1 MNQHKLSALVRTF
14 VVGLALLSAS
24 GITTVH
30 AQEQKKFKVYLS
42 MFASGGGW
50 LTAASNSIKALAAT
64 PPYDKMVDLKEVIS
78 GPDAP
83 AQIAAY
89 ESMIASGADAI
100 ITIPASVTALNRTI
114 RRGCDK
120 GVIFFTFGYS
130 VSEPCAYQVH
140 AITNGFGENGGQVMA
155 NLLHGKGKIL
165 VNHAFPG
172 GPADKRHYDGFLS
185 VIKKYPDM
193 QVVAETWGR
202 ASDEVS
208 QTEAAKVLAAHPD
221 IDGVF
226 TQPGELGIIK
236 AFLASGRQKLP
247 VVVGESGNGFR
258 LALADP
264 ELRRKGL
271 NGVSSGGTPA
281 EAAFGFKVMMEILTK
296 QREQPFR
303 RIAYPLPW
311 VMADDVKVCSGD
323 RFEKGCNVFPRD
335 KVPDTLFVTVMWPPE
350 LLPELSLTAVLE
362 GKPTPGATIQKITAT
377 LMPQPDTPGV
387 NCEKCT
393 APPDLYR
400 VTKVKPFDANQ
411 QTKVAQ

>member
-1 MNQHKLSALVRTF
+1 MTRQQRKPWILASISVILLT
-14 VVGLALLSAS
+14 ALLA
-24 GITTVH
+24 GGNAGAQ
-30 AQEQKKFKVYLS
+30 AQEQKKLKIYLS

-64 PPYDKMVDLKEVIS
+64 PPYDKIVDLKEVIS
-78 GPDAP
+78 GPEP
-83 AQIAAY
+83 QKQIAAY

-100 ITIPASVTALNRTI
+100 ITIPANVTALNRTI

-120 GVIFFTFGYS
+120 GVIFFTFGYT
-130 VSEPCAYQVH
+130 VTEPCAYQVQ
-140 AITNGFGENGGQVMA
+140 AITNGFGENGGQLMA
-155 NLLHGKGKIL
+155 NMMHGKAKIL

-185 VIKKYPDM
+185 VIKKYPGM
-193 QVVAETWGR
+193 KVVAETWGR

-221 IDGVF
+221 IDAVF

-236 AFLASGRQKLP
+236 AFQAAGRDKLP
-247 VVVGESGNGFR
+247 IVVGEGGNGFR

-264 ELRRKGL
+264 EMRRRGL

-296 QREQPFR
+296 QRVQTFR

-311 VMADDVKVCSGD
+311 VTADDVKVCTGD
-323 RFEKGCNVFPRD
+323 RFENGCNAFPKD
-335 KVPDTLFVTVMWPPE
+335 KVPDTLFVSIMDRVE

-362 GKPTPGATIQKITAT
+362 GKPTPGATIQKITAE
-377 LMPQPDTPGV
+377 LFPQPDTPGV
-387 NCEKCT
+387 NCEKCK
-393 APPDLYR
+393 APPDLYK
-400 VTKVKPFDANQ
+400 VTKVKP
-411 QTKVAQ
+411 TVLPGPR

>member
-1 MNQHKLSALVRTF
+1 MKRSHRLSKLARIFVAGLV
-14 VVGLALLSAS
+14 VVAAAG
-24 GITTVH
+24 TTVAH
-30 AQEQKKFKVYLS
+30 AQEQKKFKIYLS

-64 PPYDKMVDLKEVIS
+64 PPYDKMVDLQEVIS
-78 GPDAP
+78 GPEAP

-114 RRGCDK
+114 KRGCDK
-120 GVIFFTFGYS
+120 GVVFFTFGYT
-130 VSEPCAYQVH
+130 VTEPCAYQVH
-140 AITNGFGENGGQVMA
+140 AITNGFGENGGQLMA
-155 NLLHGKGKIL
+155 NMLKGKGKIL
-165 VNHAFPG
+165 ANHAFPG

-185 VIKKYPDM
+185 VTKKYPGM
-193 QVVAETWGR
+193 KVVAETWGR

-208 QTEAAKVLAAHPD
+208 QAEAAKVLAAHPD

-236 AFLASGRQKLP
+236 AFQAAGRDKLP
-247 VVVGESGNGFR
+247 IVVGEGGNGFR

-264 ELRRKGL
+264 EFRRKGL

-296 QREQPFR
+296 QRTMTFR

-311 VMADDVKVCSGD
+311 VTAQDVKVCTGD
-323 RFEKGCNVFPRD
+323 RFENGCNVFPKD
-335 KVPDTLFVTVMWPPE
+335 KVPDTFFVSIMDQVD

-362 GKPTPGATIQKITAT
+362 GKPTPGATIQKITAK

-387 NCEKCT
+387 NCDKCT
-393 APPDLYR
+393 AAPDLYK
-400 VTKVKPFDANQ
+400 VTKVKAFDA
-411 QTKVAQ
+411 K

>member
-1 MNQHKLSALVRTF
+1 MINRLHKLGKLARALAL
-14 VVGLALLSAS
+14 GLAAISFAGSTL
-24 GITTVH
+24 
-30 AQEQKKFKVYLS
+30 AQTQPPKKLKIYLS

-64 PPYDKMVDLKEVIS
+64 PPYDKLVDLQEVIS
-78 GPDAP
+78 GPEAP

-114 RRGCDK
+114 KKGCDK
-120 GVIFFTFGYS
+120 GVVFFTFGYT
-130 VSEPCAYQVH
+130 VTEPCAYQVH

-155 NLLHGKGKIL
+155 NLLQGKGKIL
-165 VNHAFPG
+165 ANHAFPG

-185 VIKKYPDM
+185 AIKKYPDM
-193 QVVAETWGR
+193 KVVAETWGR

-208 QTEAAKVLAAHPD
+208 QAEAAKVLAAHPE

-236 AFLASGRQKLP
+236 AFQAAGRKKLP
-247 VVVGESGNGFR
+247 IVVGEGGNGFR

-264 ELRRKGL
+264 EMRKLGL

-296 QREQPFR
+296 QRTMAFR

-311 VMADDVKVCSGD
+311 VTSADVKVCTGD
-323 RFEKGCNVFPRD
+323 RFQNGCNVFPKD
-335 KVPDTLFVTVMWPPE
+335 KVPDTFFVSIMDQVD

-377 LMPQPDTPGV
+377 LMEQPNTPGV
-387 NCEKCT
+387 NCDKCT
-393 APPDLYR
+393 APKDIYKVTR
-400 VTKVKPFDANQ
+400 VKAFDA
-411 QTKVAQ
+411 K

>member
-1 MNQHKLSALVRTF
+1 MNWSIKLSTLARALML
-14 VVGLALLSAS
+14 GLAVLLAC
-24 GITTVH
+24 GTTAVQ
-30 AQEQKKFKVYLS
+30 AQEKKKYKVYLS

-64 PPYDKMVDLKEVIS
+64 PPYDKLVDLQEVIS

-120 GVIFFTFGYS
+120 GVVFFTFGYT
-130 VSEPCAYQVH
+130 VTEPCAYQVH
-140 AITNGFGENGGQVMA
+140 AITNGFGENGGQLMA
-155 NLLHGKGKIL
+155 NMLKGKGKIL

-185 VIKKYPDM
+185 AIKKYPNM

-208 QTEAAKVLAAHPD
+208 QAEATKVLAAHPE

-226 TQPGELGIIK
+226 TQPGELGIIR
-236 AFLASGRQKLP
+236 AFLAAGRTKLP
-247 VVVGESGNGFR
+247 IVVGEGGNGFR
-258 LALADP
+258 LALANP
-264 ELRRKGL
+264 EMRSKGL

-296 QREQPFR
+296 QRVQPFR

-311 VMADDVKVCSGD
+311 VQAEDVKVCTGD
-323 RFEKGCNVFPRD
+323 RLENGCNTFPKD
-335 KVPDTLFVTVMWPPE
+335 KVPDDFFVTVMFSEE
-350 LLPELSLTAVLE
+350 LLPELSLTAALQ
-362 GKPTPGATIQKITAT
+362 GKPTPGATIQKITAK
-377 LMPQPDTPGV
+377 LMPQPDTPGI

-393 APPDLYR
+393 AAPDLFR
-400 VTKVKPFDANQ
+400 VTKVKAFDA
-411 QTKVAQ
+411 K

>member
-1 MNQHKLSALVRTF
+1 MNWSNKLSTRARALML
-14 VVGLALLSAS
+14 GLAVLLAC
-24 GITTVH
+24 GTTAVQ
-30 AQEQKKFKVYLS
+30 AQEKKKYKVYLS

-64 PPYDKMVDLKEVIS
+64 PPYDKLVDLQEVIS

-120 GVIFFTFGYS
+120 GVVFFTFGYT
-130 VSEPCAYQVH
+130 VTEPCAYQVH
-140 AITNGFGENGGQVMA
+140 AITNGFGENGGQLMA
-155 NLLHGKGKIL
+155 NMLKGKGKIL

-185 VIKKYPDM
+185 AIKKYPNM

-208 QTEAAKVLAAHPD
+208 QAEATKVLAAHPE

-226 TQPGELGIIK
+226 TQPGELGIIR
-236 AFLASGRQKLP
+236 AFLASGRTKLP
-247 VVVGESGNGFR
+247 IVVGEGGNGFR
-258 LALADP
+258 LALANP
-264 ELRRKGL
+264 EMRNKGL

-296 QREQPFR
+296 QRVQSFR

-311 VMADDVKVCSGD
+311 VQAEDVKVCPGD
-323 RFEKGCNVFPRD
+323 RLENGCNTFPKD
-335 KVPDTLFVTVMWPPE
+335 KVPDDFFVTVMFSEE
-350 LLPELSLTAVLE
+350 LLPELSLTAALQ
-362 GKPTPGATIQKITAT
+362 GKPTPGATIQKITAK
-377 LMPQPDTPGV
+377 LMPQPDTPGI

-393 APPDLYR
+393 AAPDLFR
-400 VTKVKPFDANQ
+400 VTKVKAFDA
-411 QTKVAQ
+411 K